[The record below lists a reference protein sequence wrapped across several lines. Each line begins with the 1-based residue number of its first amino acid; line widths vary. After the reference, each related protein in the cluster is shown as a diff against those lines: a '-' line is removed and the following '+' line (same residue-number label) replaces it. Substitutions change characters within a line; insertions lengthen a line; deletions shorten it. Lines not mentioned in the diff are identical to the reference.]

1 MKDIQIYE
9 TAVQEGI
16 LLNANERSQPLS
28 ESFLKEVSEA
38 VMTLTLNRYPDNDQ
52 RELLQAYAQVTGT
65 REEMLLAGNGSD
77 QILGY
82 LIGTFLNRGKVLY
95 TFDPDFSMYDYY
107 AGTYE
112 ATVRKFDINAD
123 GSLDIGQFIENG
135 RKENAAMVLFSN
147 PNNPSG
153 HCLGIDEIE
162 HIVSSFADIPVCV
175 DEAYIEFAD
184 AESAVSLLDRYD
196 NLYVTRTLS
205 KAYGLAGLRV
215 GFLISS
221 PGNMEKLKAA
231 YVPYTLNAFSMK
243 AAAIAL
249 SHHDEAEA
257 YIAGIRSE
265 RKRMLEALQESRR
278 ACYIPSATNFIYGM
292 SSDKARLTELFEKEG
307 IVIRDYRNSD
317 SFRITIGTGEE
328 NDLVL
333 KVLKTFEEE
342 KPCGQ

>member
-1 MKDIQIYE
+1 MMKNIQIYE
-9 TAVQEGI
+9 AAVQEGI
-16 LLNANERSQPLS
+16 LLNANERSQPLP
-28 ESFLKEVSEA
+28 ESFLKEAAEA
-38 VMTLTLNRYPDNDQ
+38 VLSLSLNRYPDNDQ
-52 RELLQAYAQVTGT
+52 TELLQAYAKVSGTGP
-65 REEMLLAGNGSD
+65 EMLLAGNGSD

-112 ATVRKFDINAD
+112 ASVRKYEINDD
-123 GSLDIGQFIENG
+123 GSLDIERFIEEG

-153 HCLGIDEIE
+153 HCLTIDEVE
-162 HIVSSFADIPVCV
+162 RIVSAFADIPVCV

-184 AESAVSLLDRYD
+184 EVSAVSLLDRYD

-221 PGNMEKLKAA
+221 PENMKKLKAA

-249 SHHDEAEA
+249 SHQDQTEEF
-257 YIAGIRSE
+257 IAGIRSE
-265 RKRMLEALQESRR
+265 RKRMQEALQNSRKVR
-278 ACYIPSATNFIYGM
+278 WIPSQTNFIYGL
-292 SSDKARLTELFEKEG
+292 SRDKKRLMELFENEG
-307 IVIRDYRNSD
+307 IVIRNYNDD
-317 SFRITIGTGEE
+317 ESFRITVGTAEE
-328 NDLVL
+328 NSRVL
-333 KVLKTFEEE
+333 KVLNAFEEE
-342 KPCGQ
+342 